1 MFYSSKRRSLTRG
14 LFLLIVN
21 LLFRNFVMVMN
32 WLLFNLFSVHVIKM
46 LYNPLQDIKLVE
58 YFSLTNLT
66 INTFHPFVVS
76 INNILLKTIKLI
88 SNRLKTCYRF
98 FFSTTKE
105 HMLNTADSINNE
117 KCDMF
122 QSKHKTESH
131 LFISVFFLS
140 IGTSTKWCLCVLIW
154 LVHADCGTNTMK
166 SNHEKSTHTPIKST
180 EN

>member
-1 MFYSSKRRSLTRG
+1 MAF
-14 LFLLIVN
+14 FLLIVN

-131 LFISVFFLS
+131 LFISVFFYP
-140 IGTSTKWCLCVLIW
+140 STPAQNGVCVCWYGWCMRIVEPTPW
-154 LVHADCGTNTMK
+154 NQTMK
-166 SNHEKSTHTPIKST
+166 KAHTPQ
-180 EN
+180 